1 MREAIRFGNYH
12 DHGHFHDSGHFHDHF
27 HVHDSGRMRE
37 AIRFGNEHGH
47 EEVEDLAKCSKPFIF
62 SLMILIKIMIDD

>member
-1 MREAIRFGNYH
+1 MAMIVVMFV
-12 DHGHFHDSGHFHDHF
+12 FMIIFMF
-27 HVHDSGRMRE
+27 MMQMRE